1 MYSQRSPQV
10 MPYPQVSN
18 KQWSKLARQG
28 DSHLLPYWP
37 SLPSLFLPFISA
49 LPSSPLSWHC
59 YRISAK

>member
-49 LPSSPLSWHC
+49 LPSSPLS
-59 YRISAK
+59 